1 MGSDIPG
8 ISVEIIEEAFQLLEE
23 QKADVILGPAVDGGY
38 YTVGA
43 SYKTKDNISRRVT
56 MCIMYCHFMI
66 LL

>member
-23 QKADVILGPAVDGGY
+23 QKTDVILGPAVDGGY

-43 SYKTKDNISRRVT
+43 SYKTKDNIS
-56 MCIMYCHFMI
+56 MCVIMCVMYCHLVM
-66 LL
+66 L